1 MIETLDFLVGEKK
14 RVYISVRSIG
24 KQQFEITKAR
34 FTLSV
39 GGEIDAI
46 GDCDVIEVSE
56 YETLL
61 GALIQPQR
69 KGCLYDLKFRYEIY
83 PAKLY
88 YPVRVRVN

>member
-24 KQQFEITKAR
+24 RQPFEITNAK

-39 GGEIDAI
+39 GGETDAN
-46 GDCDVIEVSE
+46 GDCDVIEISE

-69 KGCLYDLKFRYEIY
+69 KGCMYDLKFRYEIY

-88 YPVRVRVN
+88 YPVKVRVN